1 MCTLIAQVC
10 LSPTHAQPLPHPP
23 FSLHRTRRLNV
34 DMLKLIQLGLTF
46 TDVEGNLPRI
56 NGELCVWQFN
66 FR

>member
-1 MCTLIAQVC
+1 MLIQLGVTSTARPSRFLALC
-10 LSPTHAQPLPHPP
+10 PALTH
-23 FSLHRTRRLNV
+23 RLNV